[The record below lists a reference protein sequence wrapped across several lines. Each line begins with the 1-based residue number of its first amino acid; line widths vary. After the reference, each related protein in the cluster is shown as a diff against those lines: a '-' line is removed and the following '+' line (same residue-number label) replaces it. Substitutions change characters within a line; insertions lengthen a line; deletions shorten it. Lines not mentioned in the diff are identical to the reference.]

1 MSVVS
6 PRNGPTPSEEDNSLL
21 WWIFGAIAS
30 KPESQNQPEIIKNSQ
45 KSQVVLPMLLQ
56 TPVYS
61 SIGPQS
67 HFSENSQPLPMS
79 DVWRTTSNVLLSMLL
94 QPPAS
99 RSLDSQSLI
108 FRGFQ
113 IFPPHWYVLR
123 ATEETPVSRDIPC
136 PVWPT
141 PTPLFWV
148 SSKQTPTTTYRYQ
161 SYLNI

>member
-45 KSQVVLPMLLQ
+45 KSQIVLPTLLQ

-79 DVWRTTSNVLLSMLL
+79 DVWRTASNVLLSMLL
-94 QPPAS
+94 QTPAS
-99 RSLDSQSLI
+99 RALDSHSQYLI
-108 FRGFQ
+108 F
-113 IFPPHWYVLR
+113 
-123 ATEETPVSRDIPC
+123 
-136 PVWPT
+136 
-141 PTPLFWV
+141 
-148 SSKQTPTTTYRYQ
+148 
-161 SYLNI
+161 